1 MSSMKKASG
10 HTQYG
15 NHVWDVPGAESAPV
29 WRPGAIA
36 RMYDAKA
43 NFAYE
48 AGTCAQDGDEPCPRT
63 EAIDV
68 RAIQPPAAPAA
79 APAPSVPATEAL
91 ETAAAARRRQRSW
104 RSWLLR
110 RG

>member
-1 MSSMKKASG
+1 MSRMKKASG

-15 NHVWDVPGAESAPV
+15 NHVWDVPGAGSAPV

-36 RMYDAKA
+36 RLYDAKA
-43 NFAYE
+43 NFADE
-48 AGTCAQDGDEPCPRT
+48 AGTCAQDGEPCPRT

-68 RAIQPPAAPAA
+68 RAIQPPAA
-79 APAPSVPATEAL
+79 APAPSVPAPEAL